1 MHNEIAK
8 GENPEFTSFVGASAA
23 PSHTPAV
30 KPQITPKLCSDN
42 PVFSTG
48 CTVLAMDHSLLFSF
62 CCFTVQ
68 RNTTSKAMPANNTK
82 NGTRKWLSV
91 AMFFIPLGK
100 LILIPPP
107 LYRLQ

>member
-8 GENPEFTSFVGASAA
+8 GEKPEFTSFVGASAA

-42 PVFSTG
+42 PVFPTG
-48 CTVLAMDHSLLFSF
+48 RTVLAMYLSLFLFLP
-62 CCFTVQ
+62 CFTVQ

-82 NGTRKWLSV
+82 NGTKKWLSV
-91 AMFFIPLGK
+91 AMFFIPLLK

-107 LYRLQ
+107 LYR